1 MAVTVAIVEDDDQL
15 RTGLHAILTGTA
27 GFVCHQAYSSAE
39 RAVDGLMREPVDV
52 VLMDMSLKGKD
63 GIWCISR
70 LFECSYPGQ
79 ILALSVIDDDDIVFR
94 AIQAGAAGY
103 LLKDSPPLEVLNA
116 IQEVHAGGSPM
127 TASIARRVIQHFRE
141 ITTNQSASGLNLSV
155 LTTRELEMLEFI
167 MKGYKYAEIA
177 HQLGITLNT
186 VKVHARNIYEKLQ
199 VSSRSELMAVVG
211 RSMEQ

>member
-15 RTGLHAILTGTA
+15 RSGLQAILTGTA

-52 VLMDMSLKGKD
+52 VLMDISLKGKD

-70 LFECSYPGQ
+70 LFERSYPGQ
-79 ILALSVIDDDDIVFR
+79 ILALSVMDDDDIVFR

-103 LLKDSPPLEVLNA
+103 LLKDSPPLDVLNA
-116 IQEVHAGGSPM
+116 VQEVHAGGSPM
-127 TASIARRVIQHFRE
+127 TASIARRVIRHFRE
-141 ITTNQSASGLNLSV
+141 LKSSAKSRNLNTSSLTN
-155 LTTRELEMLEFI
+155 REAEMLEFI
-167 MKGYKYAEIA
+167 MKGHKYAEIA

-211 RSMEQ
+211 RSRE